1 MLTVH
6 GPHVGVGFFLHLP
19 VHIKRWTF
27 RRRFLSSFRLRPT
40 YLAFLPI
47 FSQSPPFPKL
57 NLSQI
62 AEIAKGN
69 HDTHDKQDKYTQD
82 KHHTHKLADQTTRT
96 SAHAGQTRRAHVSS
110 A

>member
-1 MLTVH
+1 M
-6 GPHVGVGFFLHLP
+6 
-19 VHIKRWTF
+19 I
-27 RRRFLSSFRLRPT
+27 LSSFCLRPT

-69 HDTHDKQDKYTQD
+69 HDTRDKQDKYTQD

-96 SAHAGQTRRAHVSS
+96 SAHARQTRRAHVSS